1 VRKAGDRASLLTKQL
16 LAFSRR
22 QVLNPKVLELNAVVA
37 DMDMMLRRLIGEHI
51 DLVTHLAPDLGR
63 VKVDPGQIGQVL
75 LNLAVNARDAM
86 SDGGRLTFE
95 TSNVELSADY
105 ARTHP
110 GMAAGH
116 YVLLAVSDTGCGMTT
131 AIRERI
137 FDPFFTTKETG
148 KGTGLGLSTVYGIVK
163 QSGGGVGVYS
173 EPGTGTAFKVYLP
186 RIGAPVERAERVPE
200 PLPAV
205 GARRGGTLLLVEDDT
220 ALRSFTRD
228 LLVHEGYEVLEAADR
243 PSALAAAESHP
254 GIQLLLTDVV
264 MPQMN
269 GRDLARRLEASRP
282 GLKTVYMSGYPA
294 NAIAHHGALEEGLA
308 FVEKPF
314 TPQALI
320 GRLQAVLAG
329 AAG

>member
-51 DLVTHLAPDLGR
+51 DLVSHLAPDLGR

-86 SDGGRLTFE
+86 SDGGRLTVE

-228 LLVHEGYEVLEAADR
+228 LLVHEGYRVAPRNPASAHGRGDAADER
-243 PSALAAAESHP
+243 P
-254 GIQLLLTDVV
+254 
-264 MPQMN
+264 
-269 GRDLARRLEASRP
+269 RP
-282 GLKTVYMSGYPA
+282 GTPPGGQPARAQDGLHVRLPSQRHRPPRRSGGGP
-294 NAIAHHGALEEGLA
+294 GLRREA
-308 FVEKPF
+308 FHAASADR
-314 TPQALI
+314 QASSRSGRR
-320 GRLQAVLAG
+320 GRLRSKQIFRSPPFRH
-329 AAG
+329 